1 MRENKGRGMKYLTI
15 VACIALVAGGA
26 FYAATYNAAH
36 RERKE
41 QTQPMRDAENAF
53 YDAAGAKEGETE
65 KVRTVCENFARD
77 PAMNAE
83 PVKSF
88 LSKCRQFGFLSHPH
102 GRNALEDE
110 KNFDGSP
117 DPEHK

>member
-15 VACIALVAGGA
+15 AACIALVAGGA

-36 RERKE
+36 REQKE
-41 QTQPMRDAENAF
+41 QAQPMRDAENAF

-65 KVRTVCENFARD
+65 KVRTVCESFARD

-88 LSKCRQFGFLSHPH
+88 LSKCRQFGFL
-102 GRNALEDE
+102 
-110 KNFDGSP
+110 
-117 DPEHK
+117 